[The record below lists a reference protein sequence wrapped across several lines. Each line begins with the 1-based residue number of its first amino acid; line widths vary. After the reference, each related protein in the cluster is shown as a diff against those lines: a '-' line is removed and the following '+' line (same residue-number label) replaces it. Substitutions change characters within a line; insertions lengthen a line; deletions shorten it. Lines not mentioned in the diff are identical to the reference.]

1 VRAQRHA
8 LRLALVASA
17 TLTTLALTGCYDMP
31 GRPPGGARGPVAVAP
46 PGQPPA
52 PSGPPAEAAFDPRL
66 LDPRFEQAFANYY
79 RDLRTLGW
87 NSTDNEIRR
96 SMRLLAI
103 AAESVPYA
111 GSVDLAGAASR
122 VRGGRSERA
131 AFAGPAVAPTPT
143 PAPAADAAHDPLQQ
157 LARAFVE
164 LAKGP
169 YRDGVGVLAAAY
181 GFEHSVGVML
191 AARARGGD
199 RMAAFEALRAGE
211 GVLFAIRGAIG
222 RGEVGLVSNAPPPA
236 DFGQ

>member
-1 VRAQRHA
+1 MASPAQP
-8 LRLALVASA
+8 S
-17 TLTTLALTGCYDMP
+17 
-31 GRPPGGARGPVAVAP
+31 
-46 PGQPPA
+46 PA
-52 PSGPPAEAAFDPRL
+52 SGPPAEAAFDPRL

-103 AAESVPYA
+103 AAEHVPYTA
-111 GSVDLAGAASR
+111 GVDLAGAAAR

-131 AFAGPAVAPTPT
+131 ALAGPVVAPTP
-143 PAPAADAAHDPLQQ
+143 APNPDAGGHDPLQH
-157 LARAFVE
+157 LARAFVD

-181 GFEHSVGVML
+181 GFEHSVGVMI